1 MKITANKFVSVTY
14 DLNVGDNDDLE
25 LMERATPEVPLSFIF
40 GTGMMLPAFE
50 EALHGLA
57 AGETFNFTISPE
69 NAYGEYNEESLLELP
84 KSIFEVDGKFDS
96 EMVQEGKT
104 LPMMDS
110 NGNRLNGS
118 VMEVKEDVILMDFNH
133 PLAGETLHFSG
144 EVLDVHEPTAEEIA
158 AMPGGCG
165 CGCGDDD
172 CQDGGCQ
179 NGGCNGCN

>member
-14 DLNVGDNDDLE
+14 DLNVGDNDNLE

-50 EALHGLA
+50 EALRGLE
-57 AGETFNFTISPE
+57 AGETFNFTLSPE
-69 NAYGEYNEESLLELP
+69 NAYGEYNEESLMELP
-84 KSIFEVDGKFDS
+84 KNIFEVDGKFDS

-110 NGNRLNGS
+110 DGNRLNGS

-144 EVLDVHEPTAEEIA
+144 EIIDVHDPTAEEIA
-158 AMPGGCG
+158 SMSGGCG

-172 CQDGGCQ
+172 CQDSGCQ
-179 NGGCNGCN
+179 NGGCHGCN